1 MPLWPDR
8 MRCSLMTS
16 TTGAGV
22 RNTLMLLIGSLAGAV
37 AMAQMTPVGLWK
49 TIDDKDGTAKS
60 EIRILESGGV
70 VSGKIEKVLD
80 PKAQA
85 DARCVECSDERKDQP
100 IVGLELLRGLRKSD
114 PGQDR
119 WDGGTIVEPS
129 SGKVY
134 KVQLTPIDGG
144 AKLEVRGYIGAP
156 LFGRTQTWIRL
167 Q

>member
-1 MPLWPDR
+1 MLLWPDAMNR
-8 MRCSLMTS
+8 TPMKSPARNGLRHVLVVLM
-16 TTGAGV
+16 
-22 RNTLMLLIGSLAGAV
+22 GSLVGTV
-37 AMAQMTPVGLWK
+37 AMAQMTPVGLWR

-60 EIRILESGGV
+60 EIRILESAGI

-80 PKAQA
+80 PKAPA
-85 DARCVECSDERKDQP
+85 DERCVECPDDRKDQP

-114 PGQDR
+114 PAQDR

-144 AKLEVRGYIGAP
+144 KKLEVRGYIGAP